1 MYQNIEY
8 QNSESLPRDF
18 SSLLRPLSSFS
29 ESLLGLLGLSDP
41 LPRRFG
47 RRASRFRMFR
57 AFVESFLGVVKGVE
71 QVPLNSKPWFLRL
84 FGGITRFVFRAVR
97 LCIFALG
104 ALSFVGAYDL
114 FRVRAVRA
122 SWLTP
127 YSRDPEEKD
136 QSGICRFRT
145 PCKDKP
151 GTLGYTLT
159 GRIRLRM
166 SSTKR
171 SL

>member
-1 MYQNIEY
+1 M
-8 QNSESLPRDF
+8 
-18 SSLLRPLSSFS
+18 
-29 ESLLGLLGLSDP
+29 
-41 LPRRFG
+41 
-47 RRASRFRMFR
+47 
-57 AFVESFLGVVKGVE
+57 V
-71 QVPLNSKPWFLRL
+71 LRL

-97 LCIFALG
+97 PCIFGLG

-127 YSRDPEEKD
+127 YFRDPEEKD
-136 QSGICRFRT
+136 LKLRTMGDYLSGICRFRT